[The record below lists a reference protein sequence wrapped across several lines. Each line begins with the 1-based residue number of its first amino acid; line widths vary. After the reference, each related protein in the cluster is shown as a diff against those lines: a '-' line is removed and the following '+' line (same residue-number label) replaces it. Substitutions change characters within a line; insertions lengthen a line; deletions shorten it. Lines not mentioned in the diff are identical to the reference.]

1 MNGYMYLII
10 IKTKNMNFNF
20 FKLPS
25 IDNLKYTKDIKFF
38 FFFVQEME
46 VFRFQKD
53 SLYKN
58 SINYS
63 NLKKKNLNIFI
74 LSRRIG

>member
-1 MNGYMYLII
+1 
-10 IKTKNMNFNF
+10 MNFNF

-46 VFRFQKD
+46 VFRFQKGQFVQ
-53 SLYKN
+53 K
-58 SINYS
+58 
-63 NLKKKNLNIFI
+63 FH
-74 LSRRIG
+74 